1 MTTEEIL
8 NELNLWEGYFPTA
21 AVEAAIEQQQTI
33 TPHLLAHLQ
42 HLVDLG
48 EEAREEEDD
57 EHHGD
62 QGLTMFTVYLL
73 AQFREAG
80 AYPLIYRL
88 MSAWEGSA
96 FFHLGDIVTE
106 GLSRILASVCQGD
119 TTLIKRLVESNGVN
133 PYVRSAALHSL
144 ITLYSEQALSR
155 DDLLSYF
162 KSMFRLHPIREPNLI
177 WNSLV
182 ICSEAM
188 RFSELLPDIR
198 QAYKEGLATNRFAA
212 LKDVEVEIE
221 TEYDDLRRLSYDKHY
236 ITDTIAELKGW
247 AAFQEAYLKP
257 ADAPYD
263 DDDYFHISA
272 PVINQAAKVGR
283 NEPCPCGSGK
293 KFKKCCGR

>member
-8 NELNLWEGYFPTA
+8 NELNLWEGYFPAA

-48 EEAREEEDD
+48 EEAKEEDD

-62 QGLTMFTVYLL
+62 QGLTMLTVYLL

-80 AYPLIYRL
+80 AYPLICRL
-88 MSAWEGSA
+88 VSAWEGSA

-162 KSMFRLHPIREPNLI
+162 KNMFRLHPIREPNLI

-236 ITDTIAELKGW
+236 ITDTIADLKGW

>member
-21 AVEAAIEQQQTI
+21 AVEAAIAQQQTI

-48 EEAREEEDD
+48 EEAREEDD
-57 EHHGD
+57 ENHGD
-62 QGLTMFTVYLL
+62 QGLTMFAVFLL

-88 MSAWEGSA
+88 VSAWEGAA

-106 GLSRILASVCQGD
+106 GLPRILASVCHGD
-119 TTLIKRLVESNGVN
+119 TSLIKKLVESNGIN

-155 DDLLSYF
+155 DDLLAYF
-162 KSMFRLHPIREPNLI
+162 TSLFRLHPIREPHLI

-198 QAYKEGLATNRFAA
+198 QAYQEGLATNRFAA
-212 LKDVEVEIE
+212 LKDVEVNILK
-221 TEYDDLRRLSYDKHY
+221 EYDDLRSLNYDRHY
-236 ITDTIAELKGW
+236 ITDTITELKGW
-247 AAFQEAYLKP
+247 AAFREEPQHTPYV
-257 ADAPYD
+257 PYD
-263 DDDYFHISA
+263 DNDWFQLQV
-272 PVINQAAKVGR
+272 PVHQQGPKTGR
-283 NEPCPCGSGK
+283 NDPCPCGSGK
-293 KFKKCCGR
+293 KFKKCCGK

>member
-21 AVEAAIEQQQTI
+21 AVEAAIAQQQTI

-48 EEAREEEDD
+48 EEAREEDD
-57 EHHGD
+57 ENHGD
-62 QGLTMFTVYLL
+62 QGLTMFAVFLL
-73 AQFREAG
+73 AQFREPE

-88 MSAWEGSA
+88 VSLWEESA

-106 GLSRILASVCQGD
+106 GLSRILASVCHGD
-119 TTLIKRLVESNGVN
+119 TSLIKKLVESNGIN

-155 DDLLSYF
+155 DDLLAYF
-162 KSMFRLHPIREPNLI
+162 TNLFRLHPIREPHLI

-212 LKDVEVEIE
+212 LKDVEVEIK
-221 TEYDDLRRLSYDKHY
+221 TEYDDLQRLSYDKYY
-236 ITDTIAELKGW
+236 ITDTIAELKSW
-247 AAFQEAYLKP
+247 AAFQEEYLKP

-263 DDDYFHISA
+263 DDDYFSISA